1 MVITSPSTLQGM
13 PLASLIHDVA
23 ELDLV
28 NVPLEATPASHQNVQ
43 SDAEMSVARQVTLLS
58 FAQR

>member
-1 MVITSPSTLQGM
+1 M

-28 NVPLEATPASHQNVQ
+28 NVPLEATPASHQNIQ